1 MLFLA
6 RHDIPDIIQP
16 KRAIAWSVVKQWKS
30 FIITTLA
37 TQPITVSMVP
47 KFPILSLLQQNGEL
61 SSKSML
67 TF

>member
-6 RHDIPDIIQP
+6 RYDIPDIIQP
-16 KRAIAWSVVKQWKS
+16 KRAITWSVVKQWKS
-30 FIITTLA
+30 CIITTLA
-37 TQPITVSMVP
+37 TQPIAVSIEP